1 MSIYSHT
8 CSKCKLT
15 KDVSTFAKNKSKK
28 SGVNTYCK
36 ECMVSYRKENADKLK
51 KYFKEY
57 GEVNRKKISARSLR
71 RYQNNIQANLATT
84 LRNRFNRAV
93 KSEWK
98 KGSAVRDL
106 GCTITEFKIYLES
119 KFQDGM
125 SWENKGRGGWHI
137 DHMIPLSAF
146 DLTDREQVKEAC
158 HYKNLQPLWEV
169 DNLIKGNNI

>member
-15 KDVSTFAKNKSKK
+15 KDVSNFSKNKSKK
-28 SGVNTYCK
+28 SGLNTYCK
-36 ECMVSYRKENADKLK
+36 ECMVAYRKDNANKLK

-57 GEVNRKKISARSLR
+57 GEANREKISARSLR

-93 KSEWK
+93 KKEWK

-158 HYKNLQPLWEV
+158 HYTNLQPLWEV